1 MNRESTISL
10 SIDEF
15 VAIKSISDFT
25 GLLHENTKQ
34 TDAWEEE
41 FITLQTALK
50 GYEGTIIFEYG
61 IPGLQ
66 RVIDVVLL
74 IGQTVFVLEFKA
86 GADKHTTSD
95 LNQVMGYALRLKYFH
110 SESNMRVIVPILIAT
125 ENKGSF
131 DPSALD
137 KLDSED
143 MYKPICCNSGTLR
156 DVLKYFTVLN
166 SNLSTDPSWQDKWA
180 QGVYNPSP
188 SIIEAVIAAWD
199 KQNVAGL
206 SKNDVDEEGK
216 ANHLK
221 AESDILNIIE
231 STKASKKKSIIFVT
245 GVPGAGKTLVGL
257 NTSIQAQSYG
267 ASMLSGNG
275 PLVEVLTEALKR
287 NVKQHK
293 SSDLKSELAVE
304 SIIRQVYTYKNEIID
319 RLDYTSDPYKMKP
332 DATLSCQHVII
343 YDEAQRAWS
352 RDKMISHTSRAGK
365 KDWQNQNWKF
375 SEPEILMWDLAQ
387 LDWGVM
393 VCLIGGG
400 QEINKG
406 EAGINEW
413 LRALKDND
421 IFKDWNIYM
430 APELTSPE
438 YNTLKLNGGSISEI
452 CDELKNPIEHIE
464 PLHLKDCQRTSR
476 AKGLSNFIN
485 LLVEGKAT
493 KDDYYEIQPFFR
505 IYLTRDIEK
514 AKKHIRKRKV
524 ELNPRATVD
533 TVHATEIRTGVL
545 MSSKAKR
552 MRPYGY
558 EIKKENDY
566 RAKAPDWFLDLE
578 VENIESSDRLEVALS
593 EFLVQGLEI
602 DLGIVLWDADF
613 RYNPESKTWTFHS
626 CGKNKWNDVH
636 DATRQFY
643 MRNAYR
649 VLLTRARSEMVIY
662 VPEGD
667 VSDATR
673 LPSLY
678 DHTFEYLASLGFHD
692 IDI

>member
-1 MNRESTISL
+1 MNRESTIYL
-10 SIDEF
+10 PIDKF
-15 VAIKSISDFT
+15 VAINSISDFT

-86 GADKHTTSD
+86 GADKHTMSD

-110 SESNMRVIVPILIAT
+110 SESNVRVIVPILIAT
-125 ENKGSF
+125 ENKGPF
-131 DPSALD
+131 DPSTLD

-143 MYKPICCNSGTLR
+143 IYKPICCNSCTLR
-156 DVLKYFTVLN
+156 DVLRFFTDLN
-166 SNLSTDPSWQDKWA
+166 SNLSSDSSWQDKWA

-206 SKNDVDEEGK
+206 SENDVDEEGK

-221 AESDILNIIE
+221 AESEILNIIE
-231 STKASKKKSIIFVT
+231 STKTRKGKSIIFVT

-287 NVKQHK
+287 NMKQHK

-332 DATLSCQHVII
+332 EATLSCQHVII

-430 APELTSPE
+430 APELTSHE
-438 YNTLKLNGGSISEI
+438 YNTLKLNGGTISEI
-452 CDELKNPIEHIE
+452 CGELENPIEYIE

-493 KDDYYEIQPFFR
+493 KNDYDEIQPFFR

-514 AKKHIRKRKV
+514 AKKHIRTRKV
-524 ELNPRATVD
+524 ELTPRATVD
-533 TVHATEIRTGVL
+533 TDHATEIRTGVL

-558 EIKKENDY
+558 EIKKETDY

-578 VENIESSDRLEVALS
+578 TENIESSDRLEVALS

-613 RYNPESKTWTFHS
+613 RYNTKSGEWTFHN
-626 CGKNKWNDVH
+626 CGKNKWNEVH
-636 DATRQFY
+636 DTTRQFY

-667 VSDATR
+667 VSDTTR
-673 LPSLY
+673 LPLLY
-678 DHTFEYLASLGFHD
+678 DSTFEYLASLGFHD
-692 IDI
+692 IVI

>member
-1 MNRESTISL
+1 M
-10 SIDEF
+10 
-15 VAIKSISDFT
+15 
-25 GLLHENTKQ
+25 
-34 TDAWEEE
+34 
-41 FITLQTALK
+41 
-50 GYEGTIIFEYG
+50 
-61 IPGLQ
+61 
-66 RVIDVVLL
+66 VLL

-86 GADKHTTSD
+86 GADKHTMSD

-110 SESNMRVIVPILIAT
+110 SESNVRVIVPILIAT
-125 ENKGSF
+125 ENKGPF
-131 DPSALD
+131 DPSTLD

-143 MYKPICCNSGTLR
+143 IYKPICCNSCTLR
-156 DVLKYFTVLN
+156 DVLRFFTDLN
-166 SNLSTDPSWQDKWA
+166 SNLSSDSSWQDKWA

-206 SKNDVDEEGK
+206 SENDVDEEGK

-221 AESDILNIIE
+221 AESEILNIIE
-231 STKASKKKSIIFVT
+231 STKTRKGKSIIFVT

-287 NVKQHK
+287 NMKQHK

-332 DATLSCQHVII
+332 EATLSCQHVII

-365 KDWQNQNWKF
+365 KDWQNQNWIF

-430 APELTSPE
+430 APELTSHE
-438 YNTLKLNGGSISEI
+438 YNTLKLNGGTISEI
-452 CDELKNPIEHIE
+452 CGELENPIEYIE

-493 KDDYYEIQPFFR
+493 KNDYDEIQPFFR

-514 AKKHIRKRKV
+514 AKKHIRTRKV
-524 ELNPRATVD
+524 ELTPRATVD
-533 TVHATEIRTGVL
+533 TDHATEIRTGVL

-558 EIKKENDY
+558 EIKKETDY

-578 VENIESSDRLEVALS
+578 TENIESSDRLEVALS

-613 RYNPESKTWTFHS
+613 RYNTKSGEWTFHN
-626 CGKNKWNDVH
+626 CGKNKWNEVH
-636 DATRQFY
+636 DTTRQFY

-667 VSDATR
+667 VSDTTR
-673 LPSLY
+673 LPLLY
-678 DHTFEYLASLGFHD
+678 DSTFEYLASLGFHD
-692 IDI
+692 IVI